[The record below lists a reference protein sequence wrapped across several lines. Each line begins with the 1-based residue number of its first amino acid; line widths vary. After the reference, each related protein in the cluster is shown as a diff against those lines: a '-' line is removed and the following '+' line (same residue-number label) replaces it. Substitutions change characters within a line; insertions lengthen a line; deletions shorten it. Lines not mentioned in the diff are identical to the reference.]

1 MAHTIRQVDY
11 FHTTVPDRP
20 GEAFRF
26 LSALADA
33 GINLLAFTAIPVGI
47 LQTQL
52 TVFPE
57 DSGRFQAEGTRIGI
71 PLDGPHGALL
81 VRGDDEPGALADV
94 HERLYQADVNV
105 YASSGVTGSAGNYGY
120 VIYIRPEEMGRAT
133 TALGI

>member
-1 MAHTIRQVDY
+1 MAHEIRQVEY

-52 TVFPE
+52 TIFP
-57 DSGRFQAEGTRIGI
+57 DDPGRLQAEGARIGLS
-71 PLDGPHGALL
+71 LDGPHGALL
-81 VRGDDEPGALADV
+81 VRGKDAPGALTEV
-94 HERLYQADVNV
+94 HERLYEADVNV
-105 YASSGVTGSAGNYGY
+105 YASNGVAGSEGRYGY
-120 VIYIRPEEMGRAT
+120 VIYIRPEEMARAVA
-133 TALGI
+133 ALGI